1 MKNRK
6 EEYSLREIIIDEIM
20 IPALMV
26 LYRVDY
32 DNIND
37 GVSERNIC
45 ARLAHHIENIMRRY
59 DRAHNT
65 KLFKG
70 YYADVEYD
78 KMNHREQKFYENY
91 LHERKRMVSDLL
103 IQSRGEKR
111 NLLAI
116 EMKRWNSYNKRRE
129 DRDRLRALVSP
140 VPENND
146 LNCVYGTLVGAF
158 VIYSNEKVK
167 IELYENIGGSGAMN
181 GVIPMRYDVHRR
193 ELIIV

>member
-1 MKNRK
+1 MIKRK
-6 EEYSLREIIIDEIM
+6 KESNLRDIIINEIM

-45 ARLAHHIENIMRRY
+45 ARLALHMENIMRRY

-65 KLFKG
+65 EIFKG

-116 EMKRWNSYNKRRE
+116 EMKRWKSIIKKFLIKKCPDYYEREKDMDPKERQKILAYLYRKGFSYDKIADIMKCNS
-129 DRDRLRALVSP
+129 
-140 VPENND
+140 
-146 LNCVYGTLVGAF
+146 
-158 VIYSNEKVK
+158 
-167 IELYENIGGSGAMN
+167 
-181 GVIPMRYDVHRR
+181 
-193 ELIIV
+193 

>member
-1 MKNRK
+1 MINQKDD
-6 EEYSLREIIIDEIM
+6 YSLRDIIIDEIM
-20 IPALMV
+20 IPALMM

-32 DNIND
+32 DNIYD

-45 ARLAHHIENIMRRY
+45 ARLALHMENIMRNY
-59 DRAHNT
+59 DRTHNIE
-65 KLFKG
+65 LFKG
-70 YYADVEYD
+70 YYVDVEYD

-103 IQSRGEKR
+103 IQSRGENR

-116 EMKRWNSYNKRRE
+116 EMKRWKSYNKRKE

-140 VPENND
+140 VPENNN

-158 VIYSNEKVK
+158 VIYSKEKVK
-167 IELYENIGGSGAMN
+167 IELYENIDGRGDKN
-181 GVIPMRYDVHRR
+181 GVIPMGYDVNQR
-193 ELIIV
+193 ELILL

>member
-1 MKNRK
+1 MIKRK
-6 EEYSLREIIIDEIM
+6 EESNLRDIIINEIM

-45 ARLAHHIENIMRRY
+45 ARLALHMENIMRRY

-65 KLFKG
+65 EIFKG

-116 EMKRWNSYNKRRE
+116 EMKRWKSYNKRRE
-129 DRDRLRALVSP
+129 DRDRLGALVSP
-140 VPENND
+140 VPENNN
-146 LNCVYGTLVGAF
+146 LNCVYGTLIGAF

-167 IELYENIGGSGAMN
+167 IELYENVDGHGVMN
-181 GVIPMRYDVHRR
+181 GVISMRYDVNQR
-193 ELIIV
+193 ELILL